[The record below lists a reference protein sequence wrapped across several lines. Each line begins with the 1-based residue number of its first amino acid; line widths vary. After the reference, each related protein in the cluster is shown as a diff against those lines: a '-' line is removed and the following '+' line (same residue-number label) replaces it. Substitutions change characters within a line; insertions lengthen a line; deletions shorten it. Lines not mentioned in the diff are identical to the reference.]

1 MNNNE
6 APKYTNSLIQAR
18 SPYLLQ
24 HAHNPVNW
32 MEWSAEAWNLAKRE
46 DKPVLVSIGYAA
58 CHWCHVMER
67 ESFENEDTAAIMNEY
82 FVCIKVDR
90 EERPDVDQ
98 LYMDAVQLISGHG
111 GWPLN
116 MFCLPDG
123 RPIHGGTYF
132 PNMNWNQLLFQVRD
146 LFVNRRTDAEEYA
159 DKLIKGIKSMDIL
172 PGQESEKFRPED
184 ITSIVA
190 NWSKQFDHQFGGMA
204 RTPKFPLPN
213 NYLFL
218 LSYAQ
223 LSGDTETKSFV
234 HFTLQKIALGGIYDQ
249 IGGAFARYSVDGQ
262 WLVPHFEKMLYDNGQ
277 LISLYSKAYSD
288 SQNPLYKQVVEQSIH
303 FIESKWSNGY
313 GAYYASWDAD
323 SEGEEGQYYVWSKAE
338 LESIWDDDAPLLM
351 DYFRISEAGNWEEGK
366 NILHAH
372 FTDAEYAT
380 LRKMPLEQWLEIKE
394 RGSRKAMDVRE
405 KRIAP
410 ALDDKVL
417 LSWNALYLEGLCDAY
432 RAFRD
437 PAYLEKALALAEF
450 IERHMRREQQ
460 YYRVYKEGLSVP
472 AFLED
477 LAALA
482 LAYTALYQICFKED
496 YLHLAKEILEDCL
509 QRFSDEESVL
519 FYFTPSEQSDL
530 QVRKKDATDD
540 VISSGNAILCR
551 VLQQLYHYYGEPAY
565 KTRADKMLQALRPQ
579 FKKFAPWYSCWG
591 LSYLEEAFGLFQVCT
606 ANQVDNIHRPTLHHS
621 AILLAQT
628 SASSNLPLTE
638 GRHFTDGRFYVCE
651 NETCYTPVYSL
662 EEVEKLIFKA

>member
-6 APKYTNSLIQAR
+6 APKYTNSLIKAR

-32 MEWSAEAWNLAKRE
+32 MEWGDEAWAIAKRD

-67 ESFENEDTAAIMNEY
+67 ESFENKDTADIMNEF

-132 PNMNWNQLLFQVRD
+132 PNANWNQLLFQVRD
-146 LFVNRRTDAEEYA
+146 LYINRRSEAEDYA
-159 DKLIKGIKSMDIL
+159 AKLIEGIKSMDIL
-172 PGQESEKFRPED
+172 QVQESDKLQAKD
-184 ITSIVA
+184 LQNIVN
-190 NWSKQFDHQFGGMA
+190 NWAKQFDYQFGGMA

-213 NYLFL
+213 NYHFL

-223 LSGDTETKSFV
+223 LSQNAEIKSFV
-234 HFTLQKIALGGIYDQ
+234 HFTLKKMALGGIYDQ
-249 IGGAFARYSVDGQ
+249 LGGGFARYSVDGQ

-277 LISLYSKAYSD
+277 LLSLYSKAYSD
-288 SQNPLYKQVVEQSIH
+288 NQDPLYKTVVEQTIA
-303 FIESKWSNGY
+303 FIDNKWANGK
-313 GAYYASWDAD
+313 GAYFASWDAD

-338 LESIWDDDAPLLM
+338 LEALWGEQAPLLL
-351 DYFRISEAGNWEEGK
+351 DYYRITEKGNWEDGK

-372 FTDAEYAT
+372 FSNAEYAA
-380 LRKMPLEQWLEIKE
+380 LRKMPLNQWLHIKADAVNTALA
-394 RGSRKAMDVRE
+394 SRA
-405 KRIAP
+405 KRIEP

-432 RAFRD
+432 RAFQN
-437 PAYLEKALALAEF
+437 PAYLDKALALAEF
-450 IERHMRREQQ
+450 IEAEMYQDGV
-460 YYRVYKEGLSVP
+460 YYRVYKQGLSVP

-477 LAALA
+477 LASLS
-482 LAYTALYQICFKED
+482 LAYTALYQVCFDER
-496 YLHLAKEILEDCL
+496 YLVKAKVILDDIL
-509 QRFSDEESVL
+509 NRFSDEEAVL
-519 FYFTPSEQSDL
+519 FYFTPSEQADL

-540 VISSGNAILCR
+540 VISSGNAMVCR
-551 VLQQLYHYYGEPAY
+551 ALHQRYHYFGEPAY
-565 KTRADKMLQALRPQ
+565 KARVEKMLQAIRPQ
-579 FKKFAPWYSCWG
+579 FLKYAPWYSYWG
-591 LSYLEEAFGLFQVCT
+591 LSFLEEAYGLFQLCS
-606 ANQVDNIHRPTLHHS
+606 AEAEAFSIEAHLHHS
-621 AILLAQT
+621 AVLLAKT
-628 SASSNLPLTE
+628 GSNSQLPLTQE
-638 GRHFTDGRFYVCE
+638 RSATDGRIYVCE
-651 NETCYTPVYSL
+651 NESCYTPVYSL
-662 EEVEKLIFKA
+662 KEAEALIFKA